1 MSRRGSRMARA
12 VALAGACLAAV
23 TASAASKPF
32 ERFNPADP
40 VGSAAEELKQL
51 VRDQCGF
58 GDRRFVVGIASLPV
72 DVQAFTTDQG
82 NHLMGVVHAAFSRMR
97 DLQVAPFKDVGAVA
111 EIRAIGMTTTPNA
124 GDVEEILKEIDVIIQ
139 ARGER
144 FGNNIR
150 FQLLAF
156 TRKGALCQVS
166 TPAVELPQS
175 MAGEVYKPIE
185 QIFGPVARELWDRVR
200 GPNQVAVES
209 RLANGASVDRLLPGY
224 FVSRLRQSVS
234 AMKRERTREFLH
246 EETELEVVERS
257 AATAEGQL
265 RWNADI
271 MVEPGPNGYRINI
284 DVTRPKTTSISASG
298 VVALEELPALKR
310 ADLTRVAAIARPPAR
325 QPNAPQAG
333 RQPQRAAPGDAAVIQ
348 FSVAPT
354 RIQDAL
360 DDQNREQRYAFRIDR
375 ESFVEFDVQRLSG
388 SSQIITPDLAGA
400 NGMPIKA
407 MFEGKARPNLRR
419 YRLQPG
425 QYEVR
430 LATEG
435 QGRVEYVFSSRAV
448 DIGRMLE
455 PEPPGRLTRKFQDW
469 YAGETRRGGRK
480 ICYVYT
486 TAMEVSPVGWRE
498 QRPIV
503 WLSMS
508 EDADEP
514 LNHMLDDIQRY
525 NPNRPVRAMFEADGG
540 QMRPLEVKAL
550 SSHIQP
556 VALNAS
562 GQAVLN
568 RDAIRGYTLGS
579 MIELRGETPEGQPAT
594 IRYSLLGY
602 RSAVN
607 AAAINCGR
615 ADLARDLVWK

>member
-1 MSRRGSRMARA
+1 MRRRGFRMARA
-12 VALAGACLAAV
+12 AALAGACLVA
-23 TASAASKPF
+23 ASASGATKPF
-32 ERFNPADP
+32 ERYNPADP
-40 VGSAAEELKQL
+40 VGSAAEELKHL

-111 EIRAIGMTTTPNA
+111 EIRAVGMTTTENA
-124 GDVEEILKEIDVIIQ
+124 GNVEELLKEIDVVVQ

-144 FGNNIR
+144 FGPNIR
-150 FQLLAF
+150 FQLLAI

-166 TPAVELPQS
+166 TPAVELPQQ

-200 GPNQVAVES
+200 GPNQIAVES
-209 RLANGASVDRLLPGY
+209 KLPNGASVDRLLPGY
-224 FVSRLRQSVS
+224 FVTRLRQSVS

-246 EETELEVVERS
+246 DETELEVVERA
-257 AATAEGQL
+257 AATAEGPL

-284 DVTRPKTTSISASG
+284 DVTRPQTTSISASG
-298 VVALEELPALKR
+298 VVALEELPALR
-310 ADLTRVAAIARPPAR
+310 RTDLGRVAAIARPPVR
-325 QPNAPQAG
+325 QPSQPAG
-333 RQPQRAAPGDAAVIQ
+333 RQPQRPAAGEAAVIQ

-354 RIQDAL
+354 RIQDVL
-360 DDQNREQRYAFRIDR
+360 DDQNREQRYAFRLDR
-375 ESFVEFDVQRLSG
+375 ESFVEFDVHRLSG

-419 YRLQPG
+419 YRLPPG

-430 LATEG
+430 LTTEG

-480 ICYVYT
+480 TCYVYT
-486 TAMEVSPVGWRE
+486 TAMDVSPVGWRE
-498 QRPIV
+498 QRPII

-508 EDADEP
+508 EDSDEP

-525 NPNRPVRAMFEADGG
+525 NPNRPVRALFEADGG
-540 QMRPLEVKAL
+540 AMRPLEVKAL

-556 VALNAS
+556 VAMNAA
-562 GQAVLN
+562 GHAVLN
-568 RDAIRGYTLGS
+568 RDAIRGYTVGS
-579 MIELRGETPEGQPAT
+579 MIELRGETPEGQSAT

-615 ADLARDLVWK
+615 GDLARDLVWK